1 MSFSSFK
8 REFGYYWVIVA
19 SWRVGARLLSH
30 IRNIWVRLFVFGS
43 NRVAFD
49 VVFRALPQIDN
60 PYQPVFIDSGSVIG
74 RQVYF
79 LAREGGIIRI
89 GKNVGINDQC
99 TLTSLHS
106 IEIGDHTRIAER
118 VSIRDYDHV
127 FEDLGVPICKQGFK
141 GSPIHIE
148 ENCWIGAGVVILK
161 GVRIGSGS
169 VVGANSVVTRDI
181 PKNSIVVGVPAR
193 VIRARGESL

>member
-1 MSFSSFK
+1 MSFSNFRK
-8 REFGYYWVIVA
+8 EFGPYWVIVA
-19 SWRVGARLLSH
+19 IWRVGSKLLSH
-30 IRNIWVRLFVFGS
+30 FRNLWVRLFIFGF

-49 VVFRALPQIDN
+49 AVFRGLPQVDN
-60 PYQPVFIDSGSVIG
+60 PYQPVFIGAGSVIG

-79 LAREGGIIRI
+79 LARGGGTIRI
-89 GKNVGINDQC
+89 GKNTGINDHC
-99 TLTSLHS
+99 TLTSLYL

-118 VSIRDYDHV
+118 VSIRDYDHE
-127 FEDLGVPICKQGFK
+127 FEDLAVPICKQGFK

-181 PKNSIVVGVPAR
+181 PKNSIAVGAPAR
-193 VIRARGESL
+193 VIRARGKS